1 MTTPTDQKPTK
12 GAKGEPSRKFKVQG
26 PAHGRW
32 RLGRQFGPVPQEV
45 ELTEAEF
52 NVIQEDPLLK
62 ILS

>member
-1 MTTPTDQKPTK
+1 MTTPNEQRPAK
-12 GAKGEPSRKFKVQG
+12 GGKGEPSRKLKVQG
-26 PAHGRW
+26 PERGRW

-62 ILS
+62 IVG